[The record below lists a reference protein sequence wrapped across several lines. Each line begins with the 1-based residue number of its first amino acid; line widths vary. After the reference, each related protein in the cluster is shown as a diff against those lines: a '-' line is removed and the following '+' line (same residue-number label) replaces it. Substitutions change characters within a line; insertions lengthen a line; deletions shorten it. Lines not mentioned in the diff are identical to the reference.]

1 MSADTAGQ
9 SRQDQ
14 LDAVAMGTRV
24 ARTEG
29 PLKVRGAAAYAY
41 EAPADDPL
49 YLHLV
54 QSTVAKGAVR
64 SVDAGAALAHEGVVA
79 VLDHTNAPRLEDGEN
94 AELQVLQ
101 TPDVAFRG
109 QVVAV
114 VVATSPEAARE
125 GARLVRVGY
134 DVREHRAQLRA
145 DDPHAYAPEKVN
157 PAFPTDTAIG
167 HLDAALE
174 AAAVVVDETYT
185 TPFEHNNP
193 MEPHATTAR
202 WAAETDPDGAPR
214 LVLDASTQSVH
225 GVVSELAPILGLE
238 PEQLHVR
245 SPYVG
250 GGFGSKGLPHAH
262 DVVAALAARAHP
274 GRPVRLALTRQ
285 QMFALA
291 GYRTA
296 TIQRFRLAAGA
307 DGTLLGIDHQ
317 VLEQTSALKEFAEQT
332 AVATRHMYAAPNR
345 HTSHRL
351 IALDVAVPSWMR
363 APGEMP
369 GMAAHEMAMDELAVA
384 CGLDPIELRVRNEP
398 EVDPE
403 SGQPFG
409 HRKLV
414 ECLRTGA
421 EQFGWADRDPRPGSR
436 LDGDWLVG
444 MGVAAATYPYYR
456 QPANTARIE
465 ALAGGRYA
473 VSIGAADI
481 GTGALTVL
489 GQIAADALGVGVD
502 AVDVHLGDSSLPQAT
517 VAGGSAGTASW
528 GSAIVGAAR
537 AFRDEHGTSPGVG
550 DVSTGTPPDNPAM
563 DTHSLHSF
571 GAHFVELGVNVW
583 TGEPRLRRMLGVF
596 SAGRIINPTTAR
608 SQLIGGMVMGLGSG
622 LLEESVRDPRFGHIV
637 TQDLATYHVA
647 SHADVPS
654 IEATWLEESDP
665 LTNPMGSRGIGEI
678 GIVGAA
684 AAVANAAWHATGIR
698 VRDLPVT
705 ADKLLDLPADLP
717 ALEGH
722 PARGA

>member
-1 MSADTAGQ
+1 MTAQ
-9 SRQDQ
+9 ASKQDA
-14 LDAVAMGTRV
+14 LEPVAVGTPV

-29 PLKVRGAAAYAY
+29 PLKVRGAAAYAF
-41 EAPADDPL
+41 EVPADDPL
-49 YLHLV
+49 FLHLV
-54 QSTVAKGAVR
+54 QSTIAKGAVR
-64 SVDAGAALAHEGVVA
+64 TVDASPALAHEGVVA
-79 VLDHTNAPRLEDGEN
+79 VLDHTNAPRLETGEN

-101 TPDVAFRG
+101 TPDVTFRG

-114 VVATSPEAARE
+114 VVAESAEAARE
-125 GARLVRVGY
+125 GARLVVVDY
-134 DVREHRAQLRA
+134 DVQEHKAELRGG
-145 DDPHAYAPEKVN
+145 DEDSYAPEKVN
-157 PAFPTDTAIG
+157 PAFPTDSSVG
-167 HLDAALE
+167 DMDRALE

-185 TPFEHNNP
+185 TPYEHNNP

-202 WAAETDPDGAPR
+202 WAADADEGPR

-225 GVVSELAPILGLE
+225 GVISELAPILGLE
-238 PEQLHVR
+238 AEEIRVR

-262 DVVAALAARAHP
+262 DVVAALAARANP
-274 GRPVRLALTRQ
+274 GRPVRIALTRQ

-296 TIQRFRLAAGA
+296 TIQRFQLAAGA
-307 DGTLLGIDHQ
+307 DGTLLGINHE

-351 IALDVAVPSWMR
+351 VTLDVAVPSWMR

-384 CGLDPIELRVRNEP
+384 CGIDPVELRVRNEP

-421 EQFGWADRDPRPGSR
+421 ERFGWAERDPRPGAR

-444 MGVAAATYPYYR
+444 LGVASATYPYYR

-465 ALAGGRYA
+465 ALTGGRYA

-489 GQIAADALGVGVD
+489 GQIAADALGIGVAD
-502 AVDVHLGDSSLPQAT
+502 VDVHLGDSSLPPAT

-528 GSAIVGAAR
+528 GSAIVEAAR
-537 AFRDEHGTSPGVG
+537 TFRKEHGASPGVG
-550 DVSTGTPPDNPAM
+550 DVSTGSPADNPAM

-571 GAHFVELGVNVW
+571 GAQFVELGVNVW

-608 SQLIGGMVMGLGSG
+608 SQLIGGMVMGLGGG
-622 LLEESVRDPRFGHIV
+622 LLEESVRDPRFGHVV
-637 TQDLATYHVA
+637 TQDLASYHVA
-647 SHADVPS
+647 SHADVRDV
-654 IEATWLEESDP
+654 EAVWLDETDP

-705 ADKLLDLPADLP
+705 ADRFLDLPADLP
-717 ALEGH
+717 ALAGH
-722 PARGA
+722 PSGGA